1 MKPAASHRE
10 LPRSDRIRRP
20 RRVALRTLRPVG
32 RAVFRLRFGVG
43 VHGTE
48 HAPKDGP
55 VIFASNHVGVM
66 DGPFLTAFTPRPPHV
81 LTKIEMFSGRAAW
94 LFKVT
99 GQVPLDRFVTDPRA
113 IKICLRVLRDGGA
126 VGVFPEGRRGAGDL
140 TRFHRGAA
148 YLALVTGA
156 PVVPISIIGSRP
168 PGGGR
173 NALPPRGEPVDIVF
187 GEPWRV
193 PAVPWPRTREQVD
206 HASLLLREHL
216 RARLDEAL
224 ALTARELPGP
234 LPAGEDIEDDP
245 GTGLVEQ
252 GAP

>member
-1 MKPAASHRE
+1 MNRAAHHRE
-10 LPRSDRIRRP
+10 LPRSDHIRRP
-20 RRVALRTLRPVG
+20 RQWALRTLRPVG
-32 RAVFRLRFGVG
+32 RAAFRLRFGVR
-43 VHGTE
+43 VHGSDKVPT
-48 HAPKDGP
+48 AGP
-55 VIFASNHVGVM
+55 VIFASNHIGVM

-81 LTKIEMFSGRAAW
+81 LTKIEMFHGRAAW
-94 LFKVT
+94 LFKLT

-113 IKICLRVLRDGGA
+113 IKVCLRVLRDGGA
-126 VGVFPEGRRGAGDL
+126 VGVFPEGHRGAGDL

-156 PVVPISIIGSRP
+156 PVVPMSIIGSRP

-187 GEPWRV
+187 GEPWQV
-193 PAVPWPRTREQVD
+193 SAVPWPRTREQVE